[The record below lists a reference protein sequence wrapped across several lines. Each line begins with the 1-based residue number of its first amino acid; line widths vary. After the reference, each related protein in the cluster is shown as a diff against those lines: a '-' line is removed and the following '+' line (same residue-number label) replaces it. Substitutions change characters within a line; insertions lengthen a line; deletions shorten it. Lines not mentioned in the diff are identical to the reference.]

1 VAAPTDAEAER
12 RLKEARDLVARGTQA
27 LAEGH
32 RQLRALAGQVAH
44 ARLRGQIN
52 HEIWDGARRAGRRHQ
67 FFSQAGQDAYLDER
81 VFRRKRGGVFVEIG
95 GYDGI
100 TGSNCLFFELLRG
113 WTGLLVEPSPTYF
126 RQAAAFRRATCLQLA
141 VADRDGEAEFLE
153 VQEGFT
159 QMSGLTESY
168 DAALRDKVEADPR
181 HRGEVIRVK
190 TRTLPRI
197 LDQHFLREIDYISL
211 DVEGGELA
219 VLSAFPFERY
229 RVTAWTVENN
239 IASRAVPDLMRDKG
253 YRRVE
258 ALGVDDVY
266 VLDEGGARPWPRGRR
281 VRSGPH
287 RRPAE
292 SENR

>member
-1 VAAPTDAEAER
+1 MTPEDAERQYLRA
-12 RLKEARDLVARGTQA
+12 KEMLGRGRQA
-27 LAEGH
+27 MAEGH
-32 RQLRALAGQVAH
+32 RLLRQLSGAITH
-44 ARLRGQIN
+44 ARTRGQIN
-52 HEIWDGARRAGRRHQ
+52 HHIWECERLAGKRDRY
-67 FFSQAGQDAYLDER
+67 FSQSGQDSYLDQR
-81 VFRRKRGGVFVEIG
+81 VFQGKTGGVFVEIG

-266 VLDEGGARPWPRGRR
+266 VLDEG
-281 VRSGPH
+281 
-287 RRPAE
+287 
-292 SENR
+292 